1 MRIVASRATGKPAPC
16 LFFVLIVALLLAPVA
31 TVRAQDNTPSP
42 EAAGPAVQISLRP
55 TKGNDGDRFEAEI
68 KPGQS
73 ATLSATLQNYGS
85 DPIDLRTYTADV
97 LPVANGGL
105 GLADRDSNQHPPTT
119 WMTYPDENLT
129 LQPGQSVDRTIE
141 IAVPANTASG
151 QYVNA
156 IALETVNPV
165 KTQGA
170 FEQYFRKV
178 VSVYITVPG
187 PVQPGFALGQPTIL
201 VQGTS
206 GLIQIPLENT
216 GNIRLDLTGT
226 IVVKDGTG
234 TAVLTSPM
242 TLGPI
247 YSGQKTVVQAAL
259 PVLPPA
265 GAYTVSADF
274 KDDSQKVSQS
284 VADQAITVPETAAEQ
299 APIAFQNVT
308 IAPNATPIQFA
319 NISLD
324 IVVKD
329 TPIKASRLTLSV
341 SRDGKPV
348 EDFVLADNLAL
359 PQGSTTVAQRYL
371 PAAGW
376 TPGTYSFS
384 LKLESIDPA
393 TKASSVVLTQDNV
406 ASFKVP

>member
-1 MRIVASRATGKPAPC
+1 MRVFRVKTGRHS
-16 LFFVLIVALLLAPVA
+16 LGGVLALTVLLASLLMPLA
-31 TVRAQDNTPSP
+31 PVRAQDSTSS
-42 EAAGPAVQISLRP
+42 AAVQISLRP
-55 TKGNDGDRFEAEI
+55 TDGKDGDRFEVEI
-68 KPGQS
+68 TPGQS
-73 ATLSATLQNYGS
+73 TTLSATLQNFGS
-85 DPIDLRTYTADV
+85 DAIELRTYTADV

-105 GLADRDSNQHPPTT
+105 GLAKQGSEQHAPTT
-119 WMTYPDENLT
+119 WMTYPDETLT
-129 LQPGQSVDRTIE
+129 LQAGESVERPIT
-141 IAVPANTASG
+141 IAVPADTPPG

-156 IALETVNPV
+156 LALETVNPV

-170 FEQYFRKV
+170 FEQYFQKV

-187 PVQPGFALGQPTIL
+187 PIEPGFTLGKAEIV

-206 GLIQIPLENT
+206 GAIQIPLENT

-226 IVVKDGTG
+226 ITVKDATG
-234 TAVLTSPM
+234 TAVLTMPL

-247 YSGQKTVVQAAL
+247 YAKQRTYVQVPL

-265 GAYTVSADF
+265 GSYTVSAEFTDEA
-274 KDDSQKVSQS
+274 QKVSQS
-284 VADQAITVPETAAEQ
+284 AGDMAIEVPQTAAEQ
-299 APIAFQNVT
+299 APIAFQNVK
-308 IAPNATPIQFA
+308 IEPNASPITFA
-319 NISLD
+319 NVSLD
-324 IVVKD
+324 VVVKD
-329 TPIKASRLTLSV
+329 TPLKATRLTLSV

-359 PQGSTTVAQRYL
+359 PQGSTTVTQRYL

-376 TPGTYSFS
+376 TPGTYTFS

-393 TKASSVVLTQDNV
+393 TKASSVVLTQDDV